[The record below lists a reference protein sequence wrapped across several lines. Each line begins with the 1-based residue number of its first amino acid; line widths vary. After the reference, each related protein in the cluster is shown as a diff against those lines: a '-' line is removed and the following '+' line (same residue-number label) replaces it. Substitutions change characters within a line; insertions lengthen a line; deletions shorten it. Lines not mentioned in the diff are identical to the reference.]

1 MPCCRVAARPVA
13 FITGADMALFDF
25 FRKKETAAERADWLN
40 ATVRSVAATVHSQ
53 TIAGLRDASRS
64 FAAAETPAW
73 VESWPTSAGMINQ
86 DLSRQLPTLR
96 SRARAMSRN
105 DEWAIGYMLRLDDGV
120 LGDAGMPLQMRL
132 KKRDGSFDTVTN
144 SRIEEA
150 FTDWGKDCEVS
161 GMSWREVES
170 LALAAGPE
178 DGELL
183 YRFRTGRGKYGIQ
196 IQLFDPSLLD
206 VTLHREWGGNRV
218 RMGVE
223 IDNDARPVAYWI
235 LATRAGDD
243 FGDVMTVGRHVRLPA
258 SEVRHCFLRRHIGQL
273 RGYPW
278 LSGGARRL
286 WMLHDFEESAAVAST
301 NAAKRQGF
309 FTSLEGDA
317 PPGFSDTIIS
327 SVLEAAKAQG
337 KVLTP
342 DEVQAI
348 TAAAEKY
355 STTVPGQFDT
365 LPHGYDFKPFESKW
379 PNVSADG
386 YVKQQLRGW
395 SAARG
400 MSYVTVGNDLE
411 AVNYSS
417 ARVGIVA
424 EREHFKRVQGVQIQ
438 WLHAPVIQ
446 AVMPYLVLGTP
457 RLDATKIAVY
467 QAAATWQPRRWAGI
481 DPVKE
486 ATADEINLKN
496 LTTSRRRIIL
506 QRGDDPDEVAA
517 EIAAEI
523 ALYGLP
529 DAPVRP
535 DAAEPDADDG
545 DGKGNGKGKPGD
557 QSA

>member
-1 MPCCRVAARPVA
+1 MGLLDR
-13 FITGADMALFDF
+13 FI
-25 FRKKETAAERADWLN
+25 KSKETAAQRADWLN
-40 ATVRSVAATVHSQ
+40 NTVRSIASTVHTQ
-53 TIAGLRDASRS
+53 QIASLRSAQRS

-73 VESWPTSAGMINQ
+73 VENWPTTAGAINE

-96 SRARAMSRN
+96 SRARAMARN

-120 LGDAGMPLQMRL
+120 LGAAGIQLQMRL
-132 KKRDGSFDTVTN
+132 QLPSGHPDTALNTVLEN
-144 SRIEEA
+144 A
-150 FTDWGKDCEVS
+150 FIDWGKDCEVS
-161 GMSWREVES
+161 GLSWREVES

-183 YRFRTGRGKYGIQ
+183 YRLRSGKGKYGFQ
-196 IQLFDPSLLD
+196 IQLLDPALLD
-206 VTLHREWGGNRV
+206 VELNREWQGNRV

-223 IDNDARPVAYWI
+223 IDDDGRALYYWI
-235 LATRAGDD
+235 KAHKVGDD
-243 FGDVMTVGRHVRLPA
+243 TGGLLSVGRHVRIPA
-258 SEVRHCFLRRHIGQL
+258 KEICHFYLSRHIGQL

-317 PPGFSDTIIS
+317 PPGFADTIIS

-342 DEVQAI
+342 EEVQAI

-355 STTVPGQFDT
+355 STTMPGQFDT

-379 PNVSADG
+379 PDVSADG

-400 MSYVTVGNDLE
+400 MSYVTLGNDLE
-411 AVNYSS
+411 AVNFSS

-424 EREHFKRVQGVQIQ
+424 EREQFKRVQTLIVQ
-438 WLHAPVIQ
+438 WLHAEVF
-446 AVMPYLVLGTP
+446 AAALPYLVLANRKVP
-457 RLDATKIAVY
+457 AHRMAEY

-496 LTTSRRRIIL
+496 RVTSRRRIIL
-506 QRGDDPDEVAA
+506 ERGDDPDEIAAEVAA
-517 EIAAEI
+517 EEL
-523 ALYGLP
+523 LYGPP
-529 DAPVRP
+529 DAPARP
-535 DAAEPDADDG
+535 VEPDPAPPEP
-545 DGKGNGKGKPGD
+545 K
-557 QSA
+557 A

>member
-1 MPCCRVAARPVA
+1 M
-13 FITGADMALFDF
+13 GLFDR
-25 FRKKETAAERADWLN
+25 FRKPAETAAQRADWLN
-40 ATVRSVAATVHSQ
+40 ATVR
-53 TIAGLRDASRS
+53 TIAASTHNQQMSSLRTASRS

-73 VESWPTSAGMINQ
+73 VESWPTTAGAIND
-86 DLSRQLPTLR
+86 DLARQLPTLR
-96 SRARAMSRN
+96 SRSRAMSRN

-132 KKRDGSFDTVTN
+132 KDSKGNYDTATN
-144 SRIEEA
+144 SRVEA
-150 FTDWGKDCEVS
+150 GWYDWGRDCEVS
-161 GMSWREVES
+161 GLPWRDVES

-183 YRFRTGRGKYGIQ
+183 FRFRPGKGKYGLQ
-196 IQLFDPSLLD
+196 IQLLDPALLD
-206 VTLHREWGGNRV
+206 VNLRRDYGGNRV

-223 IDNDARPVAYWI
+223 IDDDGRPVAYWI
-235 LATRAGDD
+235 RAAKAGDE
-243 FGDVMTVGRHVRLPA
+243 FSDVISVGAHVRIPA
-258 SEVRHCFLRRHIGQL
+258 DQIRHCFLKKHIHQL

-286 WMLHDFEESAAVAST
+286 WMLHDFEEAASVACS

-317 PPGFSDTIIS
+317 PPGFADTIIS

-342 DEVQAI
+342 EEVAEI

-355 STTVPGQFDT
+355 ATTMPGQFDT

-379 PNVSADG
+379 PDVSTDG
-386 YVKQQLRGW
+386 HIKQQLRGW

-400 MSYVTVGNDLE
+400 MSYVTLGNDLE

-424 EREHFKRVQGVQIQ
+424 ERDHYKRIQ
-438 WLHAPVIQ
+438 SIIRAWLHEQVF
-446 AVMPYLVLGTP
+446 AVVLPYIVLGTRSLLP
-457 RLDATKIAVY
+457 SRVPEYIA
-467 QAAATWQPRRWAGI
+467 ASTWQPRRWAGI

-486 ATADEINLKN
+486 ATADEKNLKN
-496 LTTSRRRIIL
+496 RTTSRRRIIL
-506 QRGDDPDEVAA
+506 GRGEDPDEVFA
-517 EIAAEI
+517 EIDAEEKI
-523 ALYGLP
+523 YGPP
-529 DAPVRP
+529 DASQP
-535 DAAEPDADDG
+535 DPANADPTDPDEE
-545 DGKGNGKGKPGD
+545 GKASGAKFL
-557 QSA
+557 A

>member
-1 MPCCRVAARPVA
+1 M
-13 FITGADMALFDF
+13 GLFDF
-25 FRKKETAAERADWLN
+25 FRKPQETAAERADWLN
-40 ATVRSVAATVHSQ
+40 ATVRTVAASVHSQ
-53 TIAGLRDASRS
+53 NIAGLRTASRS
-64 FAAAETPAW
+64 FSAAETPAW
-73 VESWPTSAGMINQ
+73 VESWPTSAGSINQ
-86 DLSRQLPTLR
+86 DLSRQLPILR
-96 SRARAMSRN
+96 SRARATARN

-120 LGDAGMPLQMRL
+120 LGDAGIPLQMRL
-132 KKRDGSFDTVTN
+132 KKPDGSFDTVTN
-144 SRIEEA
+144 ARVEEA
-150 FTDWGKDCEVS
+150 YSDWGKDCEVS

-183 YRFRTGRGKYGIQ
+183 YRFRTGKGKYGIQ
-196 IQLFDPSLLD
+196 IQLLDPALLD
-206 VTLHREWGGNRV
+206 VTVHRDWGGNRV
-218 RMGVE
+218 RMGIE
-223 IDNDARPVAYWI
+223 IDNDGRPLAYWI
-235 LATRAGDD
+235 NATKAGDD

-258 SEVRHCFLRRHIGQL
+258 SEVRHCFLRRHVGQM

-286 WMLHDFEESAAVAST
+286 WMLHDFEEAAAVASS

-309 FTSLEGDA
+309 FYTPDGEA
-317 PPGFSDTIIS
+317 PVGFSDTIIS

-355 STTVPGQFDT
+355 TTTNPGQYDT
-365 LPHGYDFKPFESKW
+365 LPHGTQFVANDSKW
-379 PNVSADG
+379 PDVSADG

-400 MSYVTVGNDLE
+400 MSYVTAGNDLE

-424 EREHFKRVQGVQIQ
+424 EREHYKRLQGILIK
-438 WLHAPVIQ
+438 WLHTDAFKTVL
-446 AVMPYLVLGTP
+446 PYLVLGT
-457 RLDATKIAVY
+457 RLLAATRIAEY

-506 QRGDDPDEVAA
+506 QRGDDPDEIAA

-529 DAPVRP
+529 DAPARP
-535 DAAEPDADDG
+535 AEPDAADG
-545 DGKGNGKGKPGD
+545 EGKGKGKPAD
-557 QSA
+557 KTE